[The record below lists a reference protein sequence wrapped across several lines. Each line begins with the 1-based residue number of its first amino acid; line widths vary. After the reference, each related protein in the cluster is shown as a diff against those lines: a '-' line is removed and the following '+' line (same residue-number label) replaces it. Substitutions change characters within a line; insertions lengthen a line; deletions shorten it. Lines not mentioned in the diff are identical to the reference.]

1 MVTTRGTKLLSSRSV
16 QQSTFR
22 GYRNIFHRRTV
33 LITGASRGVGYAVI
47 KDLSNRLTHP
57 NIYCTTRN
65 SADQLTGLIREE
77 VESSKAKLVRF
88 KKMDV
93 TNIVSVVDLRNHIYA
108 KMGQIDILVNNAGV
122 YYHPTNN
129 PEEHFVQVQDTLAT
143 NYWGL
148 KNVINAFLPMLSDN
162 ARIVNMSSNLSDV
175 KLVPNLELRKKF
187 ASRDLT
193 ERELD
198 NLMLDYQRNCTEFN
212 NDFDV
217 MGYPRCSYTLS
228 KIAVNAYTRILQKQ
242 LIKRG
247 DNDIVVN
254 SVWPGS
260 YHSKI
265 TKDGESSLPLN
276 MAARMVTTTALLPD
290 SISRPKG
297 EFICHSEGKIEFDT
311 GTLPLEV
318 GAAVSY

>member
-1 MVTTRGTKLLSSRSV
+1 MG
-16 QQSTFR
+16 
-22 GYRNIFHRRTV
+22 
-33 LITGASRGVGYAVI
+33 
-47 KDLSNRLTHP
+47 
-57 NIYCTTRN
+57 
-65 SADQLTGLIREE
+65 
-77 VESSKAKLVRF
+77 
-88 KKMDV
+88 
-93 TNIVSVVDLRNHIYA
+93 YA

-129 PEEHFVQVQDTLAT
+129 PEEHFVQVQKTLAT

-247 DNDIVVN
+247 DNDMLSTVC
-254 SVWPGS
+254 GQDL
-260 YHSKI
+260 I
-265 TKDGESSLPLN
+265 TVKLPR
-276 MAARMVTTTALLPD
+276 MANPVFL
-290 SISRPKG
+290 
-297 EFICHSEGKIEFDT
+297 
-311 GTLPLEV
+311 
-318 GAAVSY
+318 